1 MPLRFPHRPT
11 RLALCLLAA
20 LAAPVHADDLLVQAE
35 QLLNQQRGQ
44 EAYSLLAPVEDAR
57 SGEPEYDFL
66 LGRAALAAGHAT
78 EAAFAFERCLA
89 VDPKNGPCR
98 VQMAQAHML
107 LGETDSA
114 RLELKT
120 IQEYNPPPEVQNL
133 VAQYMGMLQDTES
146 KARSQIGVYAQAALG
161 HDTNVNS
168 ANDQSQIAI
177 PALGGL
183 FFVKDPSGLE
193 QDDNFAQ
200 LEAGVRLRRSL
211 TPAWSLLA
219 DASVNGRLHQD
230 ISALDSTALDVSAG
244 GAWRT
249 GPSQVVLKANAQH
262 YLLDGDDY
270 RQLLGGMAQYLYTPR
285 DSSQFSAF
293 VQLTDISYDTQP
305 LRDARRD
312 TLGVAWSQAV
322 QWWRNPV
329 VYAGLYGGQ
338 ESPDAAGV
346 DHYGQQFVGLRLGGS
361 VQFGAKTQLNAAVS
375 MEDRQYDAEDP
386 IFLTTRDDTQVDLS
400 LGLGYRLSQRVS
412 LQPTYTFT
420 SNDSNIVINEFTR
433 HTLSVAV
440 RYER

>member
-1 MPLRFPHRPT
+1 MPLRFPLRPT
-11 RLALCLLAA
+11 RLALGLLAA
-20 LAAPVHADDLLVQAE
+20 FSAAAHADELLLQAE

-44 EAYSLLAPVEDAR
+44 DAYTLLAPLEEER
-57 SGEPEYDFL
+57 SGEPGYDFL
-66 LGRAALAAGHAT
+66 LGRAAIATGHHT

-98 VQMAQAHML
+98 VQMAQTHML

-120 IQEYNPPPEVQNL
+120 IQEYNPPPEVQSL
-133 VAQYMGMLQDTES
+133 VSQYMGMLQETES
-146 KARSQIGVYAQAALG
+146 KARSQVNVYAQASLG

-200 LEAGVRLRRSL
+200 LEAGARLRHSL
-211 TPAWSLLA
+211 SPAWSLLA
-219 DASVNGRLHQD
+219 DASINGRLHQD

-249 GPSQVVLKANAQH
+249 GPSQVVLKANAQS
-262 YLLDGDDY
+262 YLLDGEDY
-270 RQLLGGMAQYLYTPR
+270 RQLLGGMVQYLYSPR

-293 VQLTDISYDTQP
+293 VQLTGISYDTQP
-305 LRDARRD
+305 TRDARRD

-329 VYAGLYGGQ
+329 VYASLYGGQ
-338 ESPDAAGV
+338 ESPDAAGF
-346 DHYGQQFVGLRLGGS
+346 DHFGQQFAGLRLGGS

-375 MEDRQYDAEDP
+375 MEDRQYDAEHP
-386 IFLTTRDDTQVDLS
+386 TFLTTQADTQVDVS
-400 LGLGYRLSQRVS
+400 LGLGYRLSERLS

-433 HTLSVAV
+433 HTLSVAI